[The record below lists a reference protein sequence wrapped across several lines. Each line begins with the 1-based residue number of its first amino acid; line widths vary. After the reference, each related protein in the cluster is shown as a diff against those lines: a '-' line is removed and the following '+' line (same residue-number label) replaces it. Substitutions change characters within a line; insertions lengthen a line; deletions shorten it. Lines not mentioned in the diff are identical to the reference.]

1 AVAFGE
7 LRQRVLEHRAAGG
20 KRDPAWRHRPQGRRA
35 KSALEQRSLT
45 QDGARP
51 DFGDRLAVDL
61 DSKHAVE
68 QEEQLGTGL
77 ALLDQRRSSGHFAN
91 LRLGATSH
99 DLGGELPL
107 ERALNLGYKSRR
119 VFSTPG
125 GALAENVPRPSV
137 EIRDGDLVDQ
147 PAGGVVDP
155 MAREGGGAQDLVA
168 GRAIRLE
175 VQRQCRPDNRRDDLD
190 KRGTVQLAGQ
200 RDRRT
205 AARGLDEPN

>member
-1 AVAFGE
+1 SAVAFGE
-7 LRQRVLEHRAAGG
+7 LRQRLLGHLVGG
-20 KRDPAWRHRPQGRRA
+20 GNRDPAGRHRPQGRRA

-91 LRLGATSH
+91 LRLGASSH

-125 GALAENVPRPSV
+125 GALAEDVSRPFG
-137 EIRDGDLVDQ
+137 ETRDGDLVDP
-147 PAGGVVDP
+147 PAVSAVEH
-155 MAREGGGAQDLVA
+155 MAREGAGA
-168 GRAIRLE
+168 
-175 VQRQCRPDNRRDDLD
+175 
-190 KRGTVQLAGQ
+190 LA
-200 RDRRT
+200 R
-205 AARGLDEPN
+205 

>member
-1 AVAFGE
+1 MDPRNGRPFISGLSRCRPVPASSTSVGGPSSRDSATQEVFPPYRTKAPPGE
-7 LRQRVLEHRAAGG
+7 GVDPRTPQIKTRTRRVYVSS
-20 KRDPAWRHRPQGRRA
+20 RRWH
-35 KSALEQRSLT
+35 L
-45 QDGARP
+45 
-51 DFGDRLAVDL
+51 
-61 DSKHAVE
+61 
-68 QEEQLGTGL
+68 
-77 ALLDQRRSSGHFAN
+77 AN

-125 GALAENVPRPSV
+125 GALAEDVPRPFV

-155 MAREGGGAQDLVA
+155 MAREGAGAQDLVA

-175 VQRQCRPDNRRDDLD
+175 VQCQCRPDDRRDDLD